1 MGREA
6 GFIALNAGMASG
18 AEAVLVPEHPVDLA
32 ALCRHLE
39 ESHRMKKLSSIVIVA
54 EGAAKGADVVD
65 YIKEHTY
72 LSPNLTV
79 LGYVQ
84 RGGAPSAYDAIMAG
98 RFAQK
103 AVDSLLAGTYNCVVG
118 LIDNRVVA
126 TPYSEAEALRYPI
139 DENLFH
145 LVHLLGR

>member
-1 MGREA
+1 
-6 GFIALNAGMASG
+6 
-18 AEAVLVPEHPVDLA
+18 
-32 ALCRHLE
+32 
-39 ESHRMKKLSSIVIVA
+39 MKKLSSIVIVA

-84 RGGAPSAYDAIMAG
+84 RGWRAPSAYDAIMAG

-103 AVDSLLAGTYNCVVG
+103 AVDSLLAGTYTVSSASS
-118 LIDNRVVA
+118 ITA
-126 TPYSEAEALRYPI
+126 S
-139 DENLFH
+139 
-145 LVHLLGR
+145 